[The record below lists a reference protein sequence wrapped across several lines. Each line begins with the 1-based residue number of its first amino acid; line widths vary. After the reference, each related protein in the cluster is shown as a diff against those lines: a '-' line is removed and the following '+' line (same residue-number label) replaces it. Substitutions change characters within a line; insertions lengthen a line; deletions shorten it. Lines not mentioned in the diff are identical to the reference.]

1 MFHCTFINQKT
12 QLIFWKW
19 FLDTTHCTMN
29 ANVILFLDL
38 QVIIWWGKWNAW
50 IIIWWL
56 PDDLISFVRYLWNVT
71 MTKGKRTS
79 SATVITEVVDNQ
91 TPLIIMETN
100 DITLNYGEALRIS
113 SLISTYNMKPVKI
126 YWDCSNA
133 KGF

>member
-1 MFHCTFINQKT
+1 
-12 QLIFWKW
+12 
-19 FLDTTHCTMN
+19 
-29 ANVILFLDL
+29 
-38 QVIIWWGKWNAW
+38 
-50 IIIWWL
+50 
-56 PDDLISFVRYLWNVT
+56 

-91 TPLIIMETN
+91 TPLIVMETN
-100 DITLNYGEALRIS
+100 DITFNYGEALRIS